1 MKIKHTN
8 SPNTE
13 DIYFLRDKIREE
25 IVEYWSTEPF
35 GFFIRNEADEIIAGC
50 HGNIT
55 LGSFT
60 SIHTNQLWVNP
71 NNRKQGL
78 ASMLMEK
85 VHEYGRIKE
94 CSMATVITMS
104 FQSAIKLYKKLG
116 YKIDL
121 ERKDNIHGA
130 SCLFLRKDL

>member
-25 IVEYWSTEPF
+25 IAEYRSTEPF
-35 GFFIRNEADEIIAGC
+35 GFFIRNEAGEIIYGC
-50 HGNIT
+50 NGYIT
-55 LGSFT
+55 LGAFT
-60 SIHTNQLWVNP
+60 SIHTNQLWVHP
-71 NNRKQGL
+71 CNRKQGL

-85 VHEYGRIKE
+85 VHQYGRLKE
-94 CSMATVITMS
+94 CSIATVITMS
-104 FQSAIKLYKKLG
+104 FQSAITLYKKLG

-121 ERKDNIHGA
+121 KRKDNIHGA
-130 SCLFLRKDL
+130 SCFFLRKDL